1 MNRLLLMA
9 LLAGAVGPAGNAHAA
24 GDAVAGKAASSSC
37 AMCHG
42 ANGEGTKMGGKLAGM
57 KEAVFIQAMNDYK
70 SGKRESPM
78 MKSQTTQLSA
88 ADIAN
93 MAAYYTSL
101 K

>member
-1 MNRLLLMA
+1 MNRLLLIA
-9 LLAGAVGPAGNAHAA
+9 LLAGAAGSAGIAHAA

-42 ANGEGTKMGGKLAGM
+42 ANGEGTKMGSKLAGM
-57 KEAVFIQAMNDYK
+57 KETVFIQAMNDYK
-70 SGKRESPM
+70 SGKREGAM
-78 MKSQTTQLSA
+78 MKGQATQFSP

-93 MAAYYTSL
+93 MAAYYASL